1 MLSNTIKIEERG
13 NTRFVAHRGMSGL
26 ERENTASAFVGAGN
40 RTYYGIETDIR
51 MSNDGKYICCHDGST
66 RRVADVDISIADTT
80 FDKLREI
87 RLSDKDN
94 ISDRGDLILP
104 TPYEYMKICKK
115 YGKIAFPELK
125 LDYTIEQIKDI
136 MKIFED
142 GEYLDNTCFIAFEIN
157 NLDLV
162 KKLRPEQRCQYLIHD
177 WNDDLP
183 KMLSQRN
190 MGLDIYNG
198 SLTKERVEA
207 LHENGVD
214 VNCYTVDDPERASE
228 LISWGVDYITTNIL
242 E

>member
-13 NTRFVAHRGMSGL
+13 NTQFVAHRGMSGL

-51 MSNDGKYICCHDGST
+51 MSSDGKYICCHDGST
-66 RRVADVDISIADTT
+66 RRVADVDVSIADTT
-80 FDKLREI
+80 FEKLREI

-104 TPYEYMKICKK
+104 TPYEY
-115 YGKIAFPELK
+115 
-125 LDYTIEQIKDI
+125 

-162 KKLRPEQRCQYLIHD
+162 KKLRPEQKCQYLIHD

-183 KMLSQRN
+183 KMLSRRK

-214 VNCYTVDDPERASE
+214 VNCYTVDDPERAGE